1 MTICLHSRNCSLN
14 LEAFEAKKFC
24 KKFLFE
30 NFIIPVDHEIYLRF
44 FLTSGRSFKNVLN
57 FNKTFDAD
65 VRQLILETPLP
76 KFVWVGE
83 ISNKELIKERQA
95 NGLILLDATEAD
107 TSELKPLIFAN
118 YLSVLFSIDPDE
130 YFFSKK
136 DISLPTFS
144 IFTNNLS

>member
-1 MTICLHSRNCSLN
+1 
-14 LEAFEAKKFC
+14 
-24 KKFLFE
+24 
-30 NFIIPVDHEIYLRF
+30 
-44 FLTSGRSFKNVLN
+44 GRSFKNVLN